1 MADEKLLTATEA
13 AQILGVSR
21 ARVSLLAK
29 QGRLGKQIAG
39 RYNVFTHAE
48 LDAYKTQAP
57 QNKGGKG
64 KKSPAGTPSPAIPA

>member
-1 MADEKLLTATEA
+1 MADDELMTATEA
-13 AQILGVSR
+13 ARYLGISR

-39 RYNVFTHAE
+39 RYNVFTRAE
-48 LDAYKTQAP
+48 LDAYRAQAP

-64 KKSPAGTPSPAIPA
+64 KKSPAGQLTPASPA

>member
-1 MADEKLLTATEA
+1 MTDEILLTATEA
-13 AQILGVSR
+13 AQYLGISR

-39 RYNVFTHAE
+39 RYNVFTRAE
-48 LDAYKTQAP
+48 LDVYKQQAP

-64 KKSPAGTPSPAIPA
+64 KKLLAGPWAQASPA